1 MPIPFILG
9 ALAVSA
15 GAYGIKKGINAKNNL
30 NQAKKINDNA
40 QELVSDTENLIE
52 SAREVTN
59 NSIKELGKMKIKI
72 MSGSLSNFVENFSRL
87 KKVEFSDIVEIEEL
101 RGFNPD
107 SQDFLEIKNSSFKA
121 KELATGGLV
130 GIGAGTLLAVGA
142 FKAGTLIGVASTGTA
157 ISALSGAAA
166 TNATLAWLGG
176 GALSIGGFGMAGG
189 MAVLGGIVAGPALAI
204 GGAFMAFKAEK
215 SLNDAKS
222 NMDQAVKFAQEGND
236 ICKALE
242 KIQSRSTQILNLLE
256 RLDKTM
262 KNLVRDVK
270 SIIDYCGTDWRKFN
284 RVAKEKIGMTAQV
297 AKIIKNVI
305 DTPLL
310 TEEGNLNDSETQN
323 VIDYCNENF
332 LFTG

>member
-1 MPIPFILG
+1 MTDRCVICCWNAFGAYGAAG
-9 ALAVSA
+9 ALA
-15 GAYGIKKGINAKNNL
+15 
-30 NQAKKINDNA
+30 
-40 QELVSDTENLIE
+40 T
-52 SAREVTN
+52 
-59 NSIKELGKMKIKI
+59 
-72 MSGSLSNFVENFSRL
+72 
-87 KKVEFSDIVEIEEL
+87 
-101 RGFNPD
+101 
-107 SQDFLEIKNSSFKA
+107 
-121 KELATGGLV
+121 
-130 GIGAGTLLAVGA
+130 
-142 FKAGTLIGVASTGTA
+142 ASTGTA
-157 ISALSGAAA
+157 IASLSGAAA
-166 TNATLAWLGG
+166 TNATLAFFGG
-176 GALSIGGFGMAGG
+176 GSLAAGDLGMAGG
-189 MAVLGGIVAGPALAI
+189 TAVLGGLVAGPALAI

-222 NMDQAVKFAQEGND
+222 NMEQAVKFAQEGND

-310 TEEGNLNDSETQN
+310 TEEGNLNDSETQQ